1 MYRKSYESSYGE
13 GMFSVLKSVGAA
25 LVLSF
30 LSTIIFAVL
39 LSTTPISEK
48 VVYPIN
54 QTVKV
59 AAIVLGALVCVRG
72 EKGLLQGLAIG
83 GLFTALSYLAFSALG
98 GDFSLSWLIFAELA
112 LALFAGAV
120 SGAIAVNLKR
130 D

>member
-1 MYRKSYESSYGE
+1 MQNQSTAGGKIFNVIKGVALALA
-13 GMFSVLKSVGAA
+13 FSLLASIVLASI
-25 LVLSF
+25 LQCFPL
-30 LSTIIFAVL
+30 
-39 LSTTPISEK
+39 PDK

-59 AAIVLGALVCVRG
+59 VAIVLGALVCVRG

-112 LALFAGAV
+112 LALFTGAI
-120 SGAIAVNLKR
+120 SGAIAVNMRK